1 MATQYRAAMLRAVL
15 DPRRWPLPGGCQICL
30 AWGQDRLCRDCVT
43 RFAPALDR
51 CPRCALVLRAGACPD
66 CLREPL
72 PLDATVAAVDY
83 AAPWDGLVHGLKYHA
98 RLSAGM
104 ALADLLAAAVRRSG
118 VAMDGVQLL
127 PVPLHPQRLAER
139 GHNQAHEIARHLSR
153 ALGLRLPSPLVQRL
167 ADTPSQALAPDRQTR
182 QQRLREAFALRA
194 GASVAGQHWALVDD
208 VMTTGATMSALAAL
222 LRRHGAASVQAW
234 CVARTPRPTD

>member
-1 MATQYRAAMLRAVL
+1 MTPQYRAAMLRALL
-15 DPRRWPLPGGCQICL
+15 DPHQWPLPGGCQICL
-30 AWGQDRLCRDCVT
+30 AWGRERLCRDCVT

-51 CPRCALVLRAGACPD
+51 CPRCALVMRAGTCPD

-72 PLDATVAAVDY
+72 PLDAAVAAVDY

-98 RLSAGM
+98 RLSAAK
-104 ALADLLAAAVRRSG
+104 ALSDLLAAAVRRAG
-118 VAMDGVQLL
+118 VRVDGVRLL
-127 PVPLHPQRLAER
+127 PVPLHPLRLAER
-139 GHNQAHEIARHLSR
+139 GYNQAQEIARHLSH
-153 ALGLRLPSPLVQRL
+153 ALDLSLSSSTVQRL
-167 ADTPSQALAPDRQTR
+167 ADTPSQALAPDRNTR

-222 LRRHGAASVQAW
+222 LQRHGAASVQAW